1 MGNYHAKFSAFGSY
15 APAKILTNQDLEK
28 MVDTSDEWIRT
39 RTGMV
44 ERHIASAEEA
54 ASDLAYQAAVNAIEA
69 SKVKYKEIDAIIVA
83 TISGDHPFP
92 STACILQKRLGL
104 KGIPAFDVSAGCT
117 GFIYACDIA
126 RQYVENGAASHILV
140 VGVEILTK
148 ITNWNDRNT
157 CVLFGD
163 ASGAAVI
170 SKAEATDISRIIDSK
185 IDADGSQGEFLI
197 QVAGGSRLPA
207 SHETVDA
214 NQHTV
219 HMEGNRIFKN
229 AIKSMFASSDELL
242 RRNHIGPS
250 DIDWVIPHQANL
262 RIIEA
267 LADKMKIPMSKVIV
281 NIQKYGNTSS
291 ATIPLAIDEAIRT
304 KKIRRGEIL
313 LLTSFGAGLTWGSIL
328 ARY

>member
-1 MGNYHAKFSAFGSY
+1 MGNYYAKFSAFGSH

-44 ERHIASAEEA
+44 ERHIVSPEEA
-54 ASDLAYQAAVNAIEA
+54 ASDLAYQAAINAIEA

-126 RQYVENGAASHILV
+126 KQYVENGAAMNILV
-140 VGVEILTK
+140 VGVEVLTK
-148 ITNWNDRNT
+148 ITNWTDRNT

-163 ASGAAVI
+163 AAGAAVM
-170 SKAEATDISRIIDSK
+170 SRAKATDISRIIDTK
-185 IDADGSQGEFLI
+185 IDADGSQGEYLI
-197 QVAGGSRLPA
+197 QAAGGSRLPA

-219 HMEGNRIFKN
+219 YMEGNRIFKN
-229 AIKSMFASSDELL
+229 AVKSMYASSEELM
-242 RRNHIGPS
+242 RRNHVS
-250 DIDWVIPHQANL
+250 SADIDWIVPHQANL
-262 RIIEA
+262 RIIES
-267 LADKMKIPMSKVIV
+267 LAEKMKVPMSKVIV
-281 NIQKYGNTSS
+281 NIHKYGNTSS
-291 ATIPLAIDEAIRT
+291 ATVPLAVDEAVRA
-304 KKIRRGEIL
+304 KKIRRGDIL